1 MTIKCPL
8 GWRHLELTVPSNS
21 LVVSL
26 VNEHQ
31 SDEKCIFKL
40 FNKRVK
46 NLAAR
51 NYLKLFCTESIL
63 GGGAAGV
70 GWNVPSILIEDI

>member
-8 GWRHLELTVPSNS
+8 GWGHLELTVPSNS
-21 LVVSL
+21 LVV
-26 VNEHQ
+26 NEHQ
-31 SDEKCIFKL
+31 NDEKCIFKL